1 MKRKGWP
8 LIIDDTTIVRSA
20 GGIVSRIVKSEF
32 QVLIIHRTRH
42 NDWSFP
48 KGRLEPNESFET
60 AAIRE
65 VIEETGYLCRLEK
78 PLPTIRYIDR
88 DGHPKEVRYWNM
100 TVVSE
105 SLFTP
110 NDEVDQIEWLSLFQT
125 IKKLSYKTDR
135 ILLKR
140 AFA

>member
-20 GGIVSRIVKSEF
+20 GGIVSRIVKSGF
-32 QVLIIHRTRH
+32 QVLIIHRTSH

-65 VIEETGYLCRLEK
+65 VIEETGYLCRLEN